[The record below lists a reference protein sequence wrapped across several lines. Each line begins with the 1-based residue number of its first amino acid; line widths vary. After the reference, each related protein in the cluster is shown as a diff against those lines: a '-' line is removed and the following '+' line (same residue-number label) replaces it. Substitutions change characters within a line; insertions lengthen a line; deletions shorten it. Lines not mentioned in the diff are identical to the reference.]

1 MRILHLVVAALL
13 LLAGPAVQAQDT
25 PRWTGPAVRVTLSDT
40 ALRFT
45 PHATNLSV
53 IYDGFALSGQGDPGL
68 HSLTRTA
75 TFSARLEE
83 VNPARRVRFSQDLHA
98 TVDKDA
104 DARIIIVVIF
114 PDRTETL
121 VYPYGRRVHLPDL
134 TRTFRSSLRYY
145 EGQEYTA
152 TVLVRVDRRRAD
164 ALALVQIAAMDVIA
178 SQ

>member
-1 MRILHLVVAALL
+1 MRAIRFALAAGL
-13 LLAGPAVQAQDT
+13 LLAASPLPAQDT
-25 PRWTGPAVRVTLSDT
+25 PRWTDPSVQVTLSDT

-53 IYDGFALSGQGDPGL
+53 IFDGFVLDGQRQPGL
-68 HSLTRTA
+68 HTLTRTA

-83 VNPARRVRFSQDLHA
+83 ADPARRVRLVQDLLA

-104 DARIIIVVIF
+104 DARIIIVAIF

-121 VYPYGRRVHLPDL
+121 VYPYGRSVELPRL
-134 TRTFRSSLRYY
+134 RRTFRSSLRYAP
-145 EGQEYTA
+145 GQHYTA
-152 TVLVRVDRRRAD
+152 TVLVRVDRRRPD
-164 ALALVQIAAMDVIA
+164 ALANVQITAMDVIA